1 MKIIY
6 GLSNL
11 KKQPRQSVISVGVFD
26 GVHIGHKKIVKEVM
40 KQAERLNLGSVLI
53 TFKPHPAKV
62 IKKSSAVAML
72 SSFKHRLKFLEELG
86 IETCLVIRFNKA
98 FSHKS
103 AKTFIQKV
111 LIDKLSMKM
120 LIVGENFSFGKEQL
134 HNAGA
139 LKAIAKDLNFGL
151 ITVRPKRHNSRT
163 ISSSLIRHLIEDG
176 KIKNASRLLGRPVS
190 ILGTVVKG
198 RQIGRTI
205 GFKTANIDPHHEAIP
220 PSGVYAAYT
229 KLDKKRYMSILN
241 IGTRPTFK
249 ETEPAIEVHLF
260 DFSGKLYNRDIEVCF
275 VKRLRAERRFKNKD
289 HLREQITKDA
299 SIATSILGKGTCP
312 LAKNL

>member
-1 MKIIY
+1 MKAIY

-11 KKQPRQSVISVGVFD
+11 KRQSHQSVISVGVFD
-26 GVHIGHKKIVKEVM
+26 GVHIGHKRIVKEVI
-40 KQAERLNLGSVLI
+40 KQAKRLNLEPLLV

-62 IKKSSAVAML
+62 IKKSSTVAML

-98 FSHKS
+98 FSQKS
-103 AKTFIQKV
+103 AKGFIQKILV
-111 LIDKLSMKM
+111 DKLRMKI
-120 LIVGENFSFGKEQL
+120 LVVGENFSFGREQL
-134 HNAGA
+134 HNAGT
-139 LKAIAKDLNFGL
+139 LKAVAKDLNFGL

-176 KIKNASRLLGRPVS
+176 KIKDASRLLGRPVS

-229 KLDKKRYMSILN
+229 KLDKKIYMSILN

-249 ETEPAIEVHLF
+249 ETEPTIEVHLF
-260 DFSGKLYNRDIEVCF
+260 DFSGKLYNREIEVCF

-289 HLREQITKDA
+289 HLCEQIAKDA
-299 SIATSILGKGTCP
+299 SLARSILSKRIYF
-312 LAKNL
+312 